1 MATSPEE
8 RYKIIGE
15 NLKNERT
22 RRKLTQV
29 DLAAMMNSNERVVRN
44 HEKGKPM
51 KMETLFAYA
60 NALECSCEDLFNK
73 KKTGDDARILRVL
86 EGTRKLPLEQQNY
99 ILGFVE
105 NGLNLYNS

>member
-1 MATSPEE
+1 MATSLEE
-8 RYKIIGE
+8 RYKIIGD
-15 NLKNERT
+15 NLKNERI

-29 DLAAMMNSNERVVRN
+29 DLAAKINSNERVVRN

-60 NALECSCEDLFNK
+60 NALGCSCEDLFNK
-73 KKTGDDARILRVL
+73 KEPGEDARIIRVI
-86 EGTRKLPLEQQNY
+86 EGTKKLPREQQNY

-105 NGLNLYNS
+105 NGLNLYGV